1 MRRSGDLPHRGG
13 SPQQG
18 RKVFTLQTLPDEC
31 DTDDAPAVGNVAG
44 FSLHAG
50 VAAKACQ
57 RDKLE
62 RLCRYITRPAIAE
75 KRLSLTNQGKV
86 SYELKTPYRDG
97 TTHVIFDPVDLSP
110 NLPPLMTGVG
120 RKRKSEYSNSMGFDV
135 RFTPDSGRSAD
146 TIARGR

>member
-1 MRRSGDLPHRGG
+1 MQYRKERDSRRLINSAEADERD
-13 SPQQG
+13 
-18 RKVFTLQTLPDEC
+18 KVRSRSDREGAL
-31 DTDDAPAVGNVAG
+31 GY
-44 FSLHAG
+44 
-50 VAAKACQ
+50 
-57 RDKLE
+57 KLE

-120 RKRKSEYSNSMGFDV
+120 RNRTF
-135 RFTPDSGRSAD
+135 R
-146 TIARGR
+146 I